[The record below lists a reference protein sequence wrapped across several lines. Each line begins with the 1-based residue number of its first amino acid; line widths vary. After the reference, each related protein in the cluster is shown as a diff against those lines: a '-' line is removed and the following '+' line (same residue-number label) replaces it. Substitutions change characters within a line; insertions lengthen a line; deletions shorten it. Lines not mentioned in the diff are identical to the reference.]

1 MTQNLKE
8 LTGAVVHMILKQD
21 IGCQRWER
29 GLRVSHIL
37 VFYLLSIRKYYVLK
51 AEDKKIK
58 R

>member
-8 LTGAVVHMILKQD
+8 LTGAVVHMIHKQD

-51 AEDKKIK
+51 AEDKKK
-58 R
+58 